1 MNPMSLPSTPVCRL
15 SNRRPAVFAV
25 LGTFVVLALTASPA
39 LAQSP
44 TPEESPTA
52 SPSPGRSRVTQDR
65 PVLGILGFS
74 APDGRGVT
82 IARVVPDTGADAAG
96 LQAGD
101 LITEIDGQK
110 VTAMEDLTSAMET
123 FEVGDTVTIAY
134 ERNGESRTAEV
145 ELGSSGDRIRPGA
158 PFEVIPDPG
167 FGEDSPRERAPAPT
181 RPTSDVDHRPVI
193 ILFGVLITGA
203 LVALIVLLARRNR
216 PVGPSAEAATAAYV
230 PAAAPSRADA
240 MEVLRLRY
248 AKGEISREEFLSMS
262 ADLGGPATPPS
273 ESPTREL

>member
-1 MNPMSLPSTPVCRL
+1 MNPMSLPSTPVCSL
-15 SNRRPAVFAV
+15 SIRRPAVFAV
-25 LGTFVVLALTASPA
+25 LGTFAVLALTASPA

-44 TPEESPTA
+44 APGESPTA
-52 SPSPGRSRVTQDR
+52 SPSPGRSRLIQDR

-74 APDGRGVT
+74 DPEGRGVN
-82 IARVVPDTGADAAG
+82 IARVVPGTGADNAE

-101 LITEIDGQK
+101 LITEIDGQR

-145 ELGSSGDRIRPGA
+145 ELGSSGQARRGA
-158 PFEVIPDPG
+158 PFEIIPGPD
-167 FGEDSPRERAPAPT
+167 FGDDSPRDRAPAPT
-181 RPTSDVDHRPVI
+181 QPTSEVDHRPVI
-193 ILFGVLITGA
+193 TLFGILITGA

-216 PVGPSAEAATAAYV
+216 PAGPPAEAATAAYV

-248 AKGEISREEFLSMS
+248 AKGEITREEFLSMS

-273 ESPTREL
+273 KNPTQEL